1 MSAQYTAKDIE
12 VLEGLEPV
20 RKRPAMY
27 IGGTDARGLH
37 QLVWEILD
45 NAVDEVINGYAS
57 KIEVYL
63 EKDGST
69 ISVADNGRGIPVDRH
84 KKYRKPA
91 VELIMT
97 TLHAGGKFGHKN
109 YLRSGGLHGVG
120 ASVVNALSKSLTVT
134 VYRDGYEWI
143 QSYRRG
149 KPTGA
154 LKRGKKISG
163 KRGTVIRFTP
173 DPDIFSVVRFNPSLI
188 RDTLEAKS
196 YLHKGLKIIFK
207 DKTSGSTDTFQHQ
220 EGISEYLRRQVAAR
234 HKEPLADFIFYF
246 ENKTE
251 PILEAAILWTDER
264 GEFIQSFANGVRT
277 NAGGTH
283 EQGLR
288 AAVVRAFRNYMDTH
302 GIVPKGVSI
311 TAEDIRE
318 GLCAILSV
326 FLPEPQFQGQT
337 KERLNNPELYS
348 QVTSVLAPALE
359 RYFNE
364 NRSVGDTVAARI
376 ITAARARIASRA
388 AQEAVV
394 RKSPVTRRLN
404 LPGKLADCSSPD
416 PRKSELFIVEGDSAG
431 GTAKSGRDRKTQAI
445 LPLRG
450 KILNT
455 EQAPPR
461 KILSNQ
467 QIADLIS
474 ALGCGF
480 GKNFDLGKL
489 RYHKII
495 ILTDADSD
503 GHHIA
508 TLLLTFFYRHMPELI
523 RKGHLYLAEVPLYRI
538 TIGTEVYLARTEEEK
553 EAILSGDGLP
563 GESEKK
569 RKGKGRKKSRRK
581 KKTEDTSPRPPK
593 GKVTITRFKGLGE
606 MSANQLKETA
616 MDPETRS
623 ILRVALEDELLADRT
638 ISELMGRDVEPR
650 FRLVMEENVGAEE
663 LDV

>member
-1 MSAQYTAKDIE
+1 VSAQYTAKDIE

-57 KIEVYL
+57 KIEVCL

-134 VYRDGYEWI
+134 VYRDGHEWV

-188 RDTLEAKS
+188 RDTLEAKA
-196 YLHKGLKIIFK
+196 YLHKGLKIVFK
-207 DKTSGSTDTFQHQ
+207 DKTGASTHTFQHQ

-251 PILEAAILWTDER
+251 PFLETAILWTDER

-288 AAVVRAFRNYMDTH
+288 AAVVRAFRNYMETH
-302 GIVPKGVSI
+302 GIVPKGISI

-348 QVTSVLAPALE
+348 QVTSVVAPALE

-394 RKSPVTRRLN
+394 RKSAVTRRLN

-480 GKNFDLGKL
+480 GKNFDLRKL

-553 EAILSGDGLP
+553 EAILSGNGVP
-563 GESEKK
+563 GKTEKK
-569 RKGKGRKKSRRK
+569 GRGGKGGKKSGGK
-581 KKTEDTSPRPPK
+581 KASKAPPRPPK
-593 GKVTITRFKGLGE
+593 GKITITRFKGLGE
-606 MSANQLKETA
+606 MSAGQLKETA

-623 ILRVALEDELLADRT
+623 ILRVVLEDELLADRT

-650 FRLVMEENVGAEE
+650 FRLVMEESVGAEE